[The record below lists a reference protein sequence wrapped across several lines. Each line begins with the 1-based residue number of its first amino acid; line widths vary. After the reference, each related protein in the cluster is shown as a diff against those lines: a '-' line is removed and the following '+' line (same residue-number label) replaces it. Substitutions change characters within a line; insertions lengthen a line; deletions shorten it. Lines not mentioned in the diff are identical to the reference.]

1 MGHHDHR
8 DQLELMKTKPSKRI
22 QRQIRG
28 STKGK
33 EGHTVHSLNGLQFA
47 PNKLVSGRFYK
58 NEF

>member
-1 MGHHDHR
+1 
-8 DQLELMKTKPSKRI
+8 MKTKPSKRI

-28 STKGK
+28 STEGK